1 MDKLQASQAVKL
13 PNGTT
18 AVHGNHHTRQPKA
31 NHALTTPIWQT
42 ATYTFDNTADL
53 IAFQEGKLWGG
64 TNGRIEYARYGNPTV
79 QAVERRLAALEAGD
93 LPGSYDAL
101 LFPTG
106 MTAVT
111 NVLLSILPTGSHVIF
126 TDDSYRKTR
135 QFCQTFLKRLGIET
149 SQVPMG
155 DYDAL
160 AAAIQPNTRIILTE
174 SPTNPYLRVAD
185 LEKIVAIARQH
196 RRVKTMIDA
205 TFATPVNQRPLAYGI
220 DLVVHSGT
228 KYFSGHND
236 VMAGVAVGEAGLIH
250 ALRQSQG
257 MLGGVIDP
265 HAAYLL
271 ERGLKTLVLRVQ
283 QQNRSAQ
290 AVAEFLERHPAIDR
304 VWYPGLP
311 SHPDHAVARQQMRGF
326 GGVVSF
332 EVAVPPGETALDCA
346 ARVVD
351 AVKIPHIAASLGGV
365 ESLIE
370 QPAIMSYYELSAEER
385 LTIGIKDNLVRFA
398 IGIEETADILADL
411 AQALESVQVASG
423 K

>member
-1 MDKLQASQAVKL
+1 
-13 PNGTT
+13 
-18 AVHGNHHTRQPKA
+18 
-31 NHALTTPIWQT
+31 
-42 ATYTFDNTADL
+42 
-53 IAFQEGKLWGG
+53 
-64 TNGRIEYARYGNPTV
+64 
-79 QAVERRLAALEAGD
+79 
-93 LPGSYDAL
+93 
-101 LFPTG
+101 

-111 NVLLSILPTGSHVIF
+111 NVLLSILPGGSHVIF

-185 LEKIVAIARQH
+185 LEQVVAIARQH
-196 RRVKTMIDA
+196 KRIKTIIDA
-205 TFATPVNQRPLAYGI
+205 TFATPVNQRPLSYGI
-220 DLVVHSGT
+220 DLVIHSGT

-236 VMAGVAVGEAGLIH
+236 VMAGVAVGEAGLIN

-271 ERGLKTLVLRVQ
+271 ERGLKTLALRVQ

-290 AVAEFLERHPAIDR
+290 QVAEFLENHPAIDR

-311 SHPDHAVARQQMRGF
+311 SHPDHEIATRQMRGF
-326 GGVVSF
+326 GGVISF
-332 EVAVPPGETALDCA
+332 EVAVAPGENPLDSA

-351 AVKIPHIAASLGGV
+351 AVKIPYIAASLGGV

-385 LTIGIKDNLVRFA
+385 RTIGIKDNLVRFA
-398 IGIEETADILADL
+398 IGIEETEDILADL
-411 AQALESVQVASG
+411 AQALAGVQVASS